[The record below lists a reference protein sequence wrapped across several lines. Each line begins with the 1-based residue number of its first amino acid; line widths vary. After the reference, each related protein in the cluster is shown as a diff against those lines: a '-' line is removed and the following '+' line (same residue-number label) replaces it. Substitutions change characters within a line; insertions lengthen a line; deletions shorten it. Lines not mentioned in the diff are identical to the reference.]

1 MYTRIME
8 KKAELETI
16 AFASAAKWEA
26 WLRKNHASSQGLW
39 VRLFKKNSGVKS
51 VTYDEALLAALCYG
65 WIDGQKNKHDAESW
79 VQKFTPRRARSMWSK
94 RNIQHVE
101 RLIAEGKMTA
111 AGMREIE
118 AAKAD
123 GRWARAYD
131 AASDMKVPE
140 DFLKELSKNKKAK
153 AFFDTLNKA
162 NTYAIAWRLQTAK
175 KPETRERRM
184 KVLLEMMKKGERVH

>member
-1 MYTRIME
+1 M
-8 KKAELETI
+8 
-16 AFASAAKWEA
+16 
-26 WLRKNHASSQGLW
+26 
-39 VRLFKKNSGVKS
+39 FKKDSGVKS
-51 VTYDEALLAALCYG
+51 VTYDEALDVALCYG
-65 WIDGQKNKHDAESW
+65 WIDGQKNKHDARSW
-79 VQKFTPRRARSMWSK
+79 VQKFTPRRARSIWSK
-94 RNIQHVE
+94 RNVEHVE

-111 AGMREIE
+111 AGWVQIE

-123 GRWARAYD
+123 GRWTRAYD
-131 AASDMKVPE
+131 AAKDMKVPE

-184 KVLLEMMKKGERVH
+184 NALLEMMKKGEKLH

>member
-1 MYTRIME
+1 M
-8 KKAELETI
+8 KKVEPKVVE
-16 AFASAAKWEA
+16 FSSQAKWNA
-26 WLRKNHASSQGLW
+26 WLKKNHVSVEKGVWL
-39 VRLFKKNSGVKS
+39 RLFKKDSGIKS
-51 VTYDEALLAALCYG
+51 VTYDEALDAALCYG
-65 WIDGQKNKHDAESW
+65 WIDGQKNKHDAQSW
-79 VQKFTPRRARSMWSK
+79 VQKFTPRRARSIWSK
-94 RNIQHVE
+94 RNIEHVE

-111 AGMREIE
+111 AGLVQIE

-131 AASDMKVPE
+131 AAKDMKVPE

-184 KVLLEMMKKGERVH
+184 NALLEMMKKGEKLH